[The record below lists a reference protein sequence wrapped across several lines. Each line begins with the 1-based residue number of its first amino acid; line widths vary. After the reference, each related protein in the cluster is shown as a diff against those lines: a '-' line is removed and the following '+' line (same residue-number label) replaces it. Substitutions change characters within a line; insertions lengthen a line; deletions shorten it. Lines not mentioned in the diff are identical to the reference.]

1 MVYFSSFIF
10 RKNETIAP
18 AARVPNCYHHM
29 ILTAAGYGPWV
40 WQLLWQSLW
49 IKVCH
54 ARVIKYIDA
63 FDTKNGMLQLKNN
76 ISRSWHNRR
85 NDRGLV
91 GSKQSCALLLGYS
104 VAAKNLGIALQQ
116 WINYLQLISA
126 LNNMPFLPDCS
137 NWAYV
142 FLRISFGCESK
153 KKPM

>member
-76 ISRSWHNRR
+76 ISRSWHIRR

-91 GSKQSCALLLGYS
+91 GSKQSYFLGT
-104 VAAKNLGIALQQ
+104 ALQQ
-116 WINYLQLISA
+116 RTWV
-126 LNNMPFLPDCS
+126 LPCS
-137 NWAYV
+137 NELIIYN
-142 FLRISFGCESK
+142 L
-153 KKPM
+153 